1 MNRTVRRLSE
11 SPGFLVLSVLA
22 ISLIAVAVLAPVLA
36 PHDPLKTDY
45 DHILAGS
52 SWQFPLGTDQLGR
65 CVLSRLIY
73 GGRTSL
79 LIVFVVLAISSA
91 VGIGIGM
98 VAGWIGG
105 RVDLAVSALVDMTMA
120 LPSLVFVIAF
130 VGMTGPG
137 LSHTIIA
144 MTAIGW
150 CEYARVSRAMVLSIR
165 NADYI
170 AQATLSGV
178 GPAGLLGRYVLP
190 NVLPHTLVIVTQG
203 FGECLLNLAGLSLL
217 GLASQPPTPEWGFML
232 AEGRRFIQT
241 APHMMAS
248 PGLVIVLHVIV
259 FSLLGDRL
267 RDLLQPQ
274 TMTDRRSGFTARA
287 RTDSQRPRSGG
298 VVARLHK
305 KGRT

>member
-1 MNRTVRRLSE
+1 MTRTLRRLSG
-11 SPGFLVLSVLA
+11 SSGFVALGVLA
-22 ISLIAVAVLAPVLA
+22 ILLVAVALLAPALA
-36 PHDPLKTDY
+36 PHDPLETHY

-52 SWQFPLGTDQLGR
+52 SRRFPLGTDQLGR
-65 CVLSRLIY
+65 CVLSRLIH

-91 VGIGIGM
+91 LGIGVG
-98 VAGWIGG
+98 VLAGWIGG
-105 RVDLAVSALVDMTMA
+105 PVDLAVSALVDMTMA

-137 LSHTIIA
+137 LSHTMIA
-144 MTAIGW
+144 MIAVGW

-165 NADYI
+165 DEDYI

-178 GPAGLLGRYVLP
+178 GPAGLLTRYLLP
-190 NVLPHTLVIVTQG
+190 NVLPNILVVVTQG
-203 FGECLLNLAGLSLL
+203 FGECLLNLVGLSLL

-248 PGLVIVLHVIV
+248 PGLVIVLHVVV

-274 TMTDRRSGFTARA
+274 ATTDLRSGFTARV
-287 RTDSQRPRSGG
+287 RSDLQRPRSGG